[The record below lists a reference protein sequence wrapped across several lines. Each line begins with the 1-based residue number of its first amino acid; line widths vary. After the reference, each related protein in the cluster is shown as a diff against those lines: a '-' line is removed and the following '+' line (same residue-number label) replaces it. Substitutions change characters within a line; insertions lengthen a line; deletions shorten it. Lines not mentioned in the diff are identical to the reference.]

1 MTVRAIFFDL
11 DDTLCDTT
19 GTRTER
25 TQRCL
30 ARLRRDHPGVD
41 PERFVERVLEPTN
54 APRGIR
60 GVPLVL
66 DDLGLADSPAGRD
79 ANRMWFFVDA
89 YDLLRPLPG
98 VREVLPAMTDRYSLS
113 IVTNGEDDIQRGKLR
128 HLGLGEHFRHL
139 VISGN
144 VGYEKPDARIFE
156 HALGLAGVP
165 ASEALAV
172 GDRLE
177 TDVAGAKA
185 AGIRAV
191 WFDHWND
198 EPRATGPQPDAVIT
212 AFEQLLDVIA
222 SM

>member
-19 GTRTER
+19 GTRSER

-30 ARLRRDHPGVD
+30 ARLRRDHPDVN
-41 PERFVERVLEPTN
+41 PEKFVERVLAPTGT
-54 APRGIR
+54 PRGIR
-60 GVPLVL
+60 GVPRVV
-66 DDLGLADSPAGRD
+66 DDLGLADSPGGRD

-89 YDLLRPLPG
+89 YDLLHPLPG
-98 VREVLPAMTDRYSLS
+98 VRETLPAMSDRYSLS

-128 HLGLGEHFRHL
+128 HLALGEHFRHL

-144 VGYEKPDARIFE
+144 VGYEKPDPRIFE
-156 HALGLAGVP
+156 HALALAGVP
-165 ASEALAV
+165 ASEALVV

-177 TDVAGAKA
+177 TDVVGAKA

-198 EPRATGPQPDAVIT
+198 EPRATDPRPDAVIT
-212 AFEQLLDVIA
+212 AFEQLPGVLA

>member
-19 GTRTER
+19 GTRSER
-25 TQRCL
+25 TERCL
-30 ARLRRDHPGVD
+30 ARLRRDHPDVD
-41 PERFVERVLEPTN
+41 PEWFVERVFEPTN

-60 GVPLVL
+60 GVPRVIDELS
-66 DDLGLADSPAGRD
+66 LADSPAGRD

-98 VREVLPAMTDRYSLS
+98 VRETLATLGEKYALS
-113 IVTNGEDDIQRGKLR
+113 IVTNGEDDIQRGKFS
-128 HLGLGEHFRHL
+128 HLGLGEHIRHL
-139 VISGN
+139 VISAN
-144 VGYEKPDARIFE
+144 VGYEKPDPRIFE
-156 HALGLAGVP
+156 HALELAGVS
-165 ASEALAV
+165 ANEALVV

-177 TDVAGAKA
+177 TDVVGAKA
-185 AGIRAV
+185 AGIRVV

-198 EPRATGPQPDAVIT
+198 EPRASDPQPDAVIT
-212 AFEQLLDVIA
+212 AFEQLPDALK